1 MSTTAQEIIITAKAG
16 NYKVVKADRL
26 YAKDKLLGFQMEER
40 EYDLYKRI
48 LNLAKVAIVAMAL
61 IYGVQN
67 PEMIIGL
74 V

>member
-1 MSTTAQEIIITAKAG
+1 M
-16 NYKVVKADRL
+16 N
-26 YAKDKLLGFQMEER
+26 ER

-48 LNLAKVAIVAMAL
+48 LNLAKIAILAMAM

-67 PEMIIGL
+67 PEMILGL

>member
-1 MSTTAQEIIITAKAG
+1 MNEK
-16 NYKVVKADRL
+16 
-26 YAKDKLLGFQMEER
+26 

-48 LNLAKVAIVAMAL
+48 LNLARIAIVAMAL

>member
-1 MSTTAQEIIITAKAG
+1 MDEK
-16 NYKVVKADRL
+16 
-26 YAKDKLLGFQMEER
+26 

-48 LNLAKVAIVAMAL
+48 LNLAKIAIVAIAL
-61 IYGVQN
+61 IYGVKN

>member
-1 MSTTAQEIIITAKAG
+1 MNEK
-16 NYKVVKADRL
+16 
-26 YAKDKLLGFQMEER
+26 
-40 EYDLYKRI
+40 EYDLLKRV
-48 LNLAKVAIVAMAL
+48 LNLSKIAIVAMAM

>member
-1 MSTTAQEIIITAKAG
+1 M
-16 NYKVVKADRL
+16 N
-26 YAKDKLLGFQMEER
+26 ER

-48 LNLAKVAIVAMAL
+48 LNLAKIAIISIAL

>member
-1 MSTTAQEIIITAKAG
+1 
-16 NYKVVKADRL
+16 
-26 YAKDKLLGFQMEER
+26 MEEK
-40 EYDLYKRI
+40 EYDLLKRV
-48 LNLAKVAIVAMAL
+48 LNLSKIAIVAMAM

>member
-1 MSTTAQEIIITAKAG
+1 MNEK
-16 NYKVVKADRL
+16 
-26 YAKDKLLGFQMEER
+26 

-48 LNLAKVAIVAMAL
+48 LNLAKIAIVAMVL